1 MKVTIKESDPYIDLV
16 LRFEELDT
24 FFDKKTNLFN
34 FYVRR

>member
-1 MKVTIKESDPYIDLV
+1 MEVTIKESTPYIDLV

-24 FFDKKTNLFN
+24 FFDKKTNLYS